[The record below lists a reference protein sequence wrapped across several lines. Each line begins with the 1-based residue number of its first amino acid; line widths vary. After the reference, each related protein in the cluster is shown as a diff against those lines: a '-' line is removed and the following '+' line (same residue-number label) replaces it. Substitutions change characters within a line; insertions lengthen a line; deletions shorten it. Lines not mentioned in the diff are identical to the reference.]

1 MKHQNLEFKWMC
13 LLFLALLLSPPL
25 LWGQNHSIKGQI
37 VDAKSNEPLIGVN
50 ITVEGTSNGTISDI
64 DGRFTLSVAAN
75 AVLKISYIGYQEKKI
90 KVDDLKKEPIISLEE
105 DSKQLEEVVVVGYG
119 IQKKVSS
126 VGAITQTKGEELLKG
141 GNITSVSEALQ
152 GKLNGLVAIN
162 TSGKPGASDTK
173 CTFVVRLPGK
183 TLTL

>member
-64 DGRFTLSVAAN
+64 DGRFTLSVA
-75 AVLKISYIGYQEKKI
+75 LMLYSKSLISAIKKR
-90 KVDDLKKEPIISLEE
+90 K
-105 DSKQLEEVVVVGYG
+105 SKWM
-119 IQKKVSS
+119 I
-126 VGAITQTKGEELLKG
+126 
-141 GNITSVSEALQ
+141 
-152 GKLNGLVAIN
+152 
-162 TSGKPGASDTK
+162 
-173 CTFVVRLPGK
+173 
-183 TLTL
+183 

>member
-90 KVDDLKKEPIISLEE
+90 KVDDLKKEPIILW
-105 DSKQLEEVVVVGYG
+105 
-119 IQKKVSS
+119 KK
-126 VGAITQTKGEELLKG
+126 T
-141 GNITSVSEALQ
+141 
-152 GKLNGLVAIN
+152 
-162 TSGKPGASDTK
+162 ASN
-173 CTFVVRLPGK
+173 
-183 TLTL
+183 

>member
-75 AVLKISYIGYQEKKI
+75 YFEIFSWN
-90 KVDDLKKEPIISLEE
+90 LKKMRGREE
-105 DSKQLEEVVVVGYG
+105 IYSSTGYTDFTAFRNM
-119 IQKKVSS
+119 IVIK
-126 VGAITQTKGEELLKG
+126 
-141 GNITSVSEALQ
+141 
-152 GKLNGLVAIN
+152 
-162 TSGKPGASDTK
+162 
-173 CTFVVRLPGK
+173 
-183 TLTL
+183 

>member
-75 AVLKISYIGYQEKKI
+75 AVLKSLISAIKKR
-90 KVDDLKKEPIISLEE
+90 K
-105 DSKQLEEVVVVGYG
+105 SKWM
-119 IQKKVSS
+119 I
-126 VGAITQTKGEELLKG
+126 
-141 GNITSVSEALQ
+141 
-152 GKLNGLVAIN
+152 
-162 TSGKPGASDTK
+162 
-173 CTFVVRLPGK
+173 
-183 TLTL
+183 